1 MYTPEDVRHEIHQ
14 VKLKITK
21 VEAKIEHL
29 EQLDPANQRLPGVEE
44 QLLQLLKQEDL
55 LLEHLEH
62 LAELRK
68 GDDVNGASQPEPAL
82 NLLHW
87 GFKSASIDSSSS
99 RSHKRRYKGDCEL
112 VRLDLGPFCNI
123 AKAKLLAVTSGVTV
137 PAREA
142 MRIRRDAAGMGAQ
155 LLGVPHTQYGCN
167 THSTRLPDDALP
179 TADLEAEAT
188 GKTSALTTEAELN
201 VRFCGVVGKGVTDVV
216 NACIQQ
222 KQPTWG
228 NLSFKLESRP
238 SEGSGRPDFLIK
250 QTGAANEV
258 DVCGGEGK
266 ASDPLCYPMYHCA
279 ARHLGGERLG

>member
-29 EQLDPANQRLPGVEE
+29 KQLHPANQRLPGVEE

-62 LAELRK
+62 LAELCN
-68 GDDVNGASQPEPAL
+68 GDDVNGASQPESAL

-87 GFKSASIDSSSS
+87 GYKSASIDSSSS
-99 RSHKRRYKGDCEL
+99 TSHKRRYKGDCKL
-112 VRLDLGPFCNI
+112 VWLDLGPFCNI
-123 AKAKLLAVTSGVTV
+123 AKAKLHAVTSGVTI

-142 MRIRRDAAGMGAQ
+142 MRIRRDAAE
-155 LLGVPHTQYGCN
+155 PE
-167 THSTRLPDDALP
+167 
-179 TADLEAEAT
+179 ADAT
-188 GKTSALTTEAELN
+188 GKPSALTTEAQLN

-228 NLSFKLESRP
+228 KLSFNVESRP

-266 ASDPLCYPMYHCA
+266 ASDPLCYPMYCCA
-279 ARHLGGERLG
+279 ARHPGGKRLGC